1 MNDDMNMDMNISSRT
16 RRVTA
21 NLPTHLLEEACD
33 ASGSGITDTLIQGL
47 ALVARSKA
55 AVKAARLKGKL
66 NLAIDLEASRE
77 RNRR

>member
-1 MNDDMNMDMNISSRT
+1 MNDSMNTSTPT

-21 NLPTHLLEEACD
+21 NLLSHLLEEACN

-47 ALVARSKA
+47 TMVARSKA

-66 NLAIDLEASRE
+66 NLEIDLEASRE

>member
-1 MNDDMNMDMNISSRT
+1 MNDDMNIYMNTSTPT

-21 NLPTHLLEEACD
+21 NLPTHLLKEACD

-47 ALVARSKA
+47 AMVARSKA
-55 AVKAARLKGKL
+55 AAKAARLKGKL
-66 NLAIDLEASRE
+66 NLTIDLETSRE

>member
-1 MNDDMNMDMNISSRT
+1 MNNGVNKYMNTSSPT

-47 ALVARSKA
+47 AMVARSKA
-55 AVKAARLKGKL
+55 VAKAARLKGKL
-66 NLAIDLEASRE
+66 NLDIDLETSRE